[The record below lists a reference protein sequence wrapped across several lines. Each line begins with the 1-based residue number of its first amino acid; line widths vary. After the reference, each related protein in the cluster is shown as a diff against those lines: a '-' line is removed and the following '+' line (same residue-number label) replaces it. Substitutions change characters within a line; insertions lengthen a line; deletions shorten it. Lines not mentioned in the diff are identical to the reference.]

1 MIKLDDSFKADYNS
15 YLGDKHPYHV
25 ATDVMEDLRGY
36 KHGLWTEAVNVIKA
50 SDTATTDYFELFH
63 RIIYHVNIIGTN
75 VEFDILRF
83 TFESIFIYL
92 YHNHLKELEDFL
104 DLRFNP
110 RDIKCEVAN
119 ELGIPVEKV
128 DSIKTE
134 HSYSI
139 QLDNPCSWDEYF
151 HNMCLRAGANSKCH
165 SRKIGAVLVRENGII
180 STGYNGPPRGIPT
193 CDQRWLIDKGFIE
206 KYGHHIKKDTITK
219 GVCPRRVIGF
229 PSGQGLEICP
239 AGHAERNALINAAR
253 FGIKTKNTVLYMS
266 CGIPCTPCM
275 VEIINS
281 GVKEIVCSSMT
292 IYDETVSYLMENS
305 ELKIR
310 LFDFLA

>member
-1 MIKLDDSFKADYNS
+1 MIELDRTFKSDYKE
-15 YLGDKHPYHV
+15 YAGDRHPYTIP
-25 ATDVMEDLRGY
+25 TDIMEKLRGY
-36 KHGLWTEAVNVIKA
+36 KPGTWQEAINVVRA
-50 SDTATTDYFELFH
+50 SDTGNADYFEVCGRMAKRLRLIGPLDFILADLLFET
-63 RIIYHVNIIGTN
+63 V
-75 VEFDILRF
+75 F
-83 TFESIFIYL
+83 THM
-92 YHNHLKELEDFL
+92 YHNHLDYLQDFL
-104 DLRFNP
+104 GIRFNP
-110 RDIKCEVAN
+110 RDIKCEVAR
-119 ELGIPVEKV
+119 ELGVPVDKLDEIETK
-128 DSIKTE
+128 

-151 HNMCLRAGANSKCH
+151 HGVCLRVGANSKCH
-165 SRKIGAVLVRENGII
+165 SRKIGAVLVRDKGII

-206 KYGHHIKKDTITK
+206 KYGQHIKKDTITK
-219 GVCPRRVIGF
+219 GICPRRIIGF

-253 FGIKTKNTVLYMS
+253 FGIKTKDTILYMS

-281 GVKEIVCSSMT
+281 GVKEIICSSMA

-310 LFDFLA
+310 LFDFLT

>member
-1 MIKLDDSFKADYNS
+1 MIELDKNFKADYEE
-15 YLGDKHPYHV
+15 YVGDRHPYTI
-25 ATDVMEDLRGY
+25 ATDIMEKLRGY
-36 KHGLWTEAVNVIKA
+36 KPGLWQEAISVVRA
-50 SDTATTDYFELFH
+50 SDTSSPDYFTVCERMAKKLNLIGPLDFNFSDFLFET
-63 RIIYHVNIIGTN
+63 V
-75 VEFDILRF
+75 
-83 TFESIFIYL
+83 FIHM
-92 YHNHLKELEDFL
+92 YHNHLDYLQDFL
-104 DLRFNP
+104 GTRFNP
-110 RDIKCEVAN
+110 RDIKCEVAI
-119 ELGIPVEKV
+119 ELGIPVDEVEK
-128 DSIKTE
+128 INTE

-151 HNMCLRAGANSKCH
+151 HNMCLRAGSNSKCH
-165 SRKIGAVLVRENGII
+165 SRKIGAVLVRDKGII

-206 KYGHHIKKDTITK
+206 KYGHHIKKDTVTK
-219 GVCPRRVIGF
+219 GICPRRVIGF

-253 FGIKTKNTVLYMS
+253 FGIKTKDTILYMS

-281 GVKEIVCSSMT
+281 GVKEIICSSLD

-305 ELKIR
+305 DIKIR